1 MSHRIN
7 QKSFRL
13 RLAGTLILPP
23 VLMAAL
29 AGVLL
34 WQIHRLLSSEQQ
46 VSRTHEVIA
55 QAYRVEKL
63 LVNMESGERGYLI
76 TGNSNFL
83 EPYRQALRSIDS
95 EFNKLARMVSDSP
108 AQLERLAKLR
118 AKREQ
123 WEAFAREVIF
133 LRESGGAYQAYAGK
147 GLGQRLMN
155 EIRAEIILFV
165 NAEEG
170 LHEEQMRATQRTVRF
185 VIIGGLSLTVMVG
198 MLLAVFARRQLIAV
212 SQSYSQALTF
222 AEEQAEAVR
231 VSEENYRSLF
241 DSTPLPI
248 WVYDLETLS
257 FLAVNKAAI
266 QCYGYSRE
274 EFLAM
279 TTKDMLPDEEVP
291 AILDSVRNSPSG
303 CDAASTMRHR
313 KKDGTIMDVEIIS
326 YSLNFAG
333 HSARIVSANDITE
346 RRRAAEE
353 LRRSEERYRELVE
366 NASDMIYTYDL
377 EGNFTS
383 INKAVEVTTGYT
395 REEARGMN
403 ITQVVAPEYLEKAR
417 RILSGRFTDLEDTA
431 YDLEIVAK
439 DGRRIA
445 VEVNARLVYQ
455 DGVTCG
461 VQGIGRDITERKHFE
476 EALRRQKEYTGHI
489 ISAAPTLIAG
499 IAPDGTTTFI
509 NCAITSVTGY
519 EPAEIIGGNW
529 WRILYPGEE
538 YRQVDQLFEEF
549 NQGRGVVNYEMM
561 LTTKSG
567 SKRTISWNSVNRQ
580 NEEGEIIEII
590 GIGADVT
597 GQRELED
604 QLRQSQKMEAV
615 GQLAGGVAH
624 DFNNLLTVINGYSD
638 LLLRKLS
645 LDELMRLN
653 VEEIRKAGERAASL
667 TRQLLAF
674 SRKQVLQPK
683 VLKLNSVVAD
693 VDKMLRRLIGE
704 DINLLTVLE
713 PSLGQIKADPGQI
726 EQVILNLAVNARDAM
741 PQGGQ
746 LIIETANVYL
756 DDEYARRHI
765 SIHPGRY
772 VMLAVSDTG
781 YGMNAETQERLFE
794 PFFTTKEQGKGTGLG
809 LSTVYGIVKQSG
821 GDIWVYSEVGK
832 GTTIK
837 IYLPR
842 VAEVVESDETRDTAA
857 AELPQGRET
866 VLLAEDEEQVRRI
879 ARVILEMNGYHVLE
893 ASGGDEALSIY
904 KQHEGQ
910 IDLVMTDVVMPQMS
924 GRELAQSLETLQPGI
939 KVLYMSGYTDDAIV
953 RHGLLDQEIA
963 FIQKPF
969 TPEALTYKV
978 REVLD
983 ASQES

>member
-1 MSHRIN
+1 MRHRID

-34 WQIHRLLSSEQQ
+34 WQINRLLSSEQQ
-46 VSRTHEVIA
+46 ISRTHEVIA

-83 EPYRQALRSIDS
+83 EPYNQARSSIDS
-95 EFNKLARMVSDSP
+95 EFDKLAHLVSNNP
-108 AQLERLAKLR
+108 AQLRRVAKLR

-123 WEAFAREVIF
+123 WEAFAREVLF
-133 LRESGGAYQAYAGK
+133 LRDNAGAYQAYASK
-147 GLGQRLMN
+147 GIGQGLMD
-155 EIRAEIILFV
+155 EMRAEIVLIV

-170 LHEEQMRATQRTVRF
+170 LHEEQTRATQRTVRL
-185 VIIGGLSLTVMVG
+185 VVVGGLSLTVLVG
-198 MLLAVFARRQLIAV
+198 VLLAIFARRQLIAV
-212 SQSYSQALTF
+212 SQSYGQVLAV

-231 VSEENYRSLF
+231 VSEEHYRSLF
-241 DSTPLPI
+241 DSNPLPM
-248 WVYDLETLS
+248 WVYELETLR
-257 FLAVNKAAI
+257 FLAVNQAAI
-266 QCYGYSRE
+266 RCYGYSQE

-279 TTKDMLPDEEVP
+279 TIKDIRPAEDVP
-291 AILDSVRNSPSG
+291 ALLDVVRNIPCGFNTSI
-303 CDAASTMRHR
+303 TWRHL
-313 KKDGTIMDVEIIS
+313 KKDGTIIDVEVTS
-326 YSLNFAG
+326 HSLIFAG
-333 HSARIVSANDITE
+333 RSARIALANDITE
-346 RRRAAEE
+346 RKQAAEE
-353 LRRSEERYRELVE
+353 LRKSEERYRDLVE
-366 NASDMIYTYDL
+366 NARDMIYTYDL

-383 INKAVEVTTGYT
+383 INKAGEMITGYS
-395 REEARGMN
+395 REETSKIN
-403 ITQVVAPEYLEKAR
+403 IAQVVAPDYLEKAR
-417 RILSGRFTDLEDTA
+417 RMLTGRLAGKEEMI
-431 YDLEIVAK
+431 YDLEVVAK

-455 DGVTCG
+455 NGVPCG
-461 VQGIGRDITERKHFE
+461 VQGIARDITERRRFE
-476 EALRRQKEYTGHI
+476 EALQRQKEYTGHI
-489 ISAAPTLIAG
+489 ISAAPTLIVG
-499 IAPDGTTTFI
+499 IARDGTTTLI
-509 NCAITSVTGY
+509 NRAITRVTGY
-519 EPAEIIGGNW
+519 EPGEIVGENW

-549 NQGRGVVNYEMM
+549 NQGRGVVNYEMT

-567 SKRTISWNSVNRQ
+567 GKRTISWNSVNRL
-580 NEEGEIIEII
+580 NEQGEISEII

-597 GQRELED
+597 EQRELED
-604 QLRQSQKMEAV
+604 QLRQSQKMEAF

-638 LLLRKLS
+638 LLLRGLGTG
-645 LDELMRLN
+645 EPIRLN
-653 VEEIRKAGERAASL
+653 VEEIRRAGERAASL
-667 TRQLLAF
+667 TSQLLAF

-704 DINLLTVLE
+704 DIDLLTVLE

-756 DDEYARRHI
+756 DNEYARRHLFI
-765 SIHPGRY
+765 QPGQY
-772 VMLAVSDTG
+772 VMLALSDTG
-781 YGMNAETQERLFE
+781 CGMNAETQERLFE

-809 LSTVYGIVKQSG
+809 LSTVYGIIKQSG
-821 GDIWVYSEVGK
+821 GDIWVYSKVGK

-842 VAEVVESDETRDTAA
+842 VAGIVESDEARDAPT
-857 AELPQGRET
+857 ELPQGRET

-879 ARVILEMNGYHVLE
+879 ARVILEMSGYHVLE

-910 IDLVMTDVVMPQMS
+910 IHLVMTDVVMPQMS
-924 GRELAQSLETLQPGI
+924 GRELAQSLERLQPGI

-963 FIQKPF
+963 FLQKPF
-969 TPEALTYKV
+969 TPEALTCKV

-983 ASQES
+983 ALQES